1 MSQEKTSRELLID
14 SIIELAGDE
23 LESTQSLIELAKD
36 TEKDLILRLINIA
49 EYYKNESNQ

>member
-23 LESTQSLIELAKD
+23 LESTQSLIKLAKA
-36 TEKDLILRLINIA
+36 TENDLIVRLISIA
-49 EYYKNESNQ
+49 GYYKNESEQ